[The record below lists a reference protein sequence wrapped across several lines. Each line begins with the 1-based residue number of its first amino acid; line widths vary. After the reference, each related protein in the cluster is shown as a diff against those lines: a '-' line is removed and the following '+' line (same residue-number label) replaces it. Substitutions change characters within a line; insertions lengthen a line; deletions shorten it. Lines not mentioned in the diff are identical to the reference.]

1 MTDLLDVNV
10 WLALADA
17 RHVHHSAALHY
28 WEKEAAELTV
38 FCRVTMLGFLRLIT
52 HSRMANPPLTAE
64 RASELYRAYVQAT
77 GVGFLQEPVGLEEKL
92 AAFSTQS
99 TFRHRLW
106 TDAYLAAL
114 AIASGCRLVSFD
126 SDFQTFD
133 GLKFLHLKPA
143 FAR

>member
-1 MTDLLDVNV
+1 M
-10 WLALADA
+10 
-17 RHVHHSAALHY
+17 
-28 WEKEAAELTV
+28 AEGGAVETEILPV
-38 FCRVTMLGFLRLIT
+38 PN
-52 HSRMANPPLTAE
+52 SPP
-64 RASELYRAYVQAT
+64 

-133 GLKFLHLKPA
+133 GLKFLHLAPS
-143 FAR
+143 